1 MDLYYRRRLPH
12 WRQDEVTYFVT
23 WRLSLCQPELDSHE
37 RDLIVAAM
45 KRFDVQP
52 YALVAYVVMNDHVHA
67 LVKPLATYEL
77 KDILHSWKSYP
88 ARQMQR
94 ETNRRGQ
101 VWQHEYFDRIVRN
114 DNELVEKLN
123 YIVRN
128 PWKRWSDVDEYRW
141 VWPLE
146 R

>member
-45 KRFDVQP
+45 KRFDVQR
-52 YALVAYVVMNDHVHA
+52 YELVAYVVMNDHVHA
-67 LVKPLATYEL
+67 LVRPLATYEL
-77 KDILHSWKSYP
+77 KDILHSWKSYT

>member
-1 MDLYYRRRLPH
+1 
-12 WRQDEVTYFVT
+12 
-23 WRLSLCQPELDSHE
+23 
-37 RDLIVAAM
+37 M
-45 KRFDVQP
+45 KRFDVQG
-52 YALVAYVVMNDHVHA
+52 
-67 LVKPLATYEL
+67 
-77 KDILHSWKSYP
+77 
-88 ARQMQR
+88 

-128 PWKRWSDVDEYRW
+128 PWKRWPDVDEYRW